1 MLARDVLA
9 NVLDDLVAEEA
20 SLASLLATLADE
32 QWDLPTP
39 AAGWA
44 IRDQVAHL
52 AAAEDLAKLAATDP
66 DGFRARLT
74 ALMSDLDA
82 VESDNASQARSHDPA
97 ELLAWWTTS
106 SAATVAA
113 IRDRSDGDRVAWI
126 TGPMSVVS
134 FATARLMET
143 WAHGH
148 DVAEGLGVE
157 IEPTARLR
165 HIADLGV
172 RTRGFSFRN
181 HGLPV
186 PEDEPHVELV
196 APNGE
201 HWTWGPDDPTER
213 VEGDALDFCLVVT
226 QRRDVADTGLKATG
240 DGAAA
245 WLSIAQCFAGPPT

>member
-1 MLARDVLA
+1 MLARVI
-9 NVLDDLVAEEA
+9 DDLVAEEA
-20 SLASLLATLADE
+20 ALASLLETLGPA

-39 AAGWA
+39 APGWA
-44 IRDQVAHL
+44 VRDQVAHL
-52 AAAEDLAKLAATDP
+52 AAAEDLATLAANDP
-66 DGFRARLT
+66 AAFGARLA

-82 VESDNASQARSHDPA
+82 VESDNANHAGSHDPA
-97 ELLAWWTTS
+97 ELLAWWKAS

-113 IRDRSDGDRVAWI
+113 IRDRGVRDRVAWI

-148 DVAEGLGVE
+148 DVAEAVGVAVD
-157 IEPTARLR
+157 PTARLR

-181 HGLPV
+181 RGLPV
-186 PEDEPHVELV
+186 PEPEPRVDLV
-196 APNGE
+196 APDGG
-201 HWTWGPDDPTER
+201 HWTWGPEDSTER
-213 VEGDALDFCLVVT
+213 VDGRALDFCLVVT
-226 QRRDVADTGLKATG
+226 QRREVADTELEATG
-240 DGAAA
+240 DGARA